1 MSQNKDGQCGHV
13 DNEPWLRRS
22 GLWPMVCQFVELSK
36 SYGLPWCESWD
47 DHLENMDWIRRAM
60 WNTFLRLGC
69 NDKGSI
75 RYEYELFLDH
85 DTFCDWRAMAFPS
98 FDALCFILD
107 RRGRRVESEGVYQT
121 VVRELEGAT
130 KQVAIGKLDTRFYE
144 FIEWM

>member
-1 MSQNKDGQCGHV
+1 MVAQIIFIGC
-13 DNEPWLRRS
+13 DNISEI
-22 GLWPMVCQFVELSK
+22 SK

-60 WNTFLRLGC
+60 WNTFDQLKES
-69 NDKGSI
+69 DKERI

-85 DTFCDWRAMAFPS
+85 DTFCDWRAMAFPT
-98 FDALCFILD
+98 FDALCYILD
-107 RRGRRVESEGVYQT
+107 RRGKRVESEGVLVT

-130 KQVAIGKLDTRFYE
+130 TQDAIKKLDTRLYE